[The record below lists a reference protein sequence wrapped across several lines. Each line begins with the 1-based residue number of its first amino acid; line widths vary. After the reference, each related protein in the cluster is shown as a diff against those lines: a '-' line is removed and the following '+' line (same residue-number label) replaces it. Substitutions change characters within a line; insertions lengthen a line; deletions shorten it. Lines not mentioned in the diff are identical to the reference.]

1 MSKVKHPRQVGA
13 YGEEKKLRF
22 EDLIDEMPLPV
33 ADADRIE
40 MIGIIGGGIM
50 GSGIAQATSQ
60 AGLDV
65 IIVEKD
71 DESLKHSQNKLSES
85 MDREI
90 QRWGMTTS
98 EKKAVLQR
106 IKWTTEIEEVS
117 ECEIVIEA
125 VDEDL
130 KLKKEIFKRLDSICP
145 EETIFVSN
153 TSTLSLSK
161 IAADTK
167 RGDRMIGV
175 HFLHPVPKIPVV
187 ELVRGIQTSDD
198 TTKIIK
204 SFSKKLGKT
213 AVEVF
218 EYPGF
223 ITTRVIVPFLNE
235 AMHILMEGLATAD
248 GIDTA
253 MKLGYNL
260 PIGPLELAD
269 SMGLD
274 EILTWME
281 TLWHELGEPRYR
293 PCPLLRKYVR
303 EGKLGKKSG
312 EGFFKYDAHGRKIS

>member
-1 MSKVKHPRQVGA
+1 MK
-13 YGEEKKLRF
+13 GEEKKLKLQ
-22 EDLIDEMPLPV
+22 DLIDEMPVPQV
-33 ADADRIE
+33 ETERIE
-40 MIGIIGGGIM
+40 TVGIIGGGIM
-50 GSGIAQATSQ
+50 GNGIAQAASQ

-71 DESLKHSQNKLSES
+71 EFSAERSRKQLSES

-90 QRWGMTTS
+90 QRWGMTIS
-98 EKKAVLQR
+98 EKKAILQR
-106 IKWTTEIEEVS
+106 IKWTIDINEVS
-117 ECEIVIEA
+117 ECDIIIEA

-130 KLKKEIFKRLDSICP
+130 KLKQEIFRKLDHICP
-145 EETIFVSN
+145 PQTIFVSN

-161 IAADTK
+161 IAEGTS
-167 RGDRMIGV
+167 RGDKTIGM
-175 HFLHPVPKIPVV
+175 HFLNPVPKVPVV
-187 ELVRGIQTSDD
+187 EIVRGIETSDE
-198 TTKIIK
+198 TTAIAKH
-204 SFSKKLGKT
+204 FAKKLGKT
-213 AVEVF
+213 PVEVF

-253 MKLGYNL
+253 TKLGYNL

-269 SMGLD
+269 TMGLD
-274 EILTWME
+274 EILAWME
-281 TLWHELGEPRYR
+281 SLWHELGEPRYR

-312 EGFFKYDAHGRKIS
+312 EGFFKYDEHGRKIT

>member
-1 MSKVKHPRQVGA
+1 MNA
-13 YGEEKKLRF
+13 DEKKLKLQ
-22 EDLIDEMPLPV
+22 DLIDEMPITQV
-33 ADADRIE
+33 ETERIE
-40 MIGIIGGGIM
+40 TVGIIGGGIM
-50 GSGIAQATSQ
+50 GMGIAQAASQ

-71 DESLKHSQNKLSES
+71 EASAERSKKRLSES

-90 QRWGMTTS
+90 QRWGMTIS
-98 EKKAVLQR
+98 EKKAILQR
-106 IKWTTEIEEVS
+106 IKWTTNINEVK
-117 ECEIVIEA
+117 ECDIIIEA

-130 KLKKEIFKRLDSICP
+130 KLKQEIFKKLDSICP
-145 EETIFVSN
+145 PETIFVSN

-161 IAADTK
+161 IAEGTS
-167 RGDRMIGV
+167 RGDKTIGM
-175 HFLHPVPKIPVV
+175 HFLNPVPKVPVV
-187 ELVRGIQTSDD
+187 EIVRGIETSDE
-198 TTKIIK
+198 TTNIAKT
-204 SFSKKLGKT
+204 FAKKLGKT

-235 AMHILMEGLATAD
+235 AMHILMEGLATAE

-253 MKLGYNL
+253 TKLGYNL

-274 EILTWME
+274 EILAWME
-281 TLWHELGEPRYR
+281 SLWHELGEPRYR

-312 EGFFKYDAHGRKIS
+312 EGFFKYDEHGRKITESK

>member
-1 MSKVKHPRQVGA
+1 MVS
-13 YGEEKKLRF
+13 EEKKLKLQ
-22 EDLIDEMPLPV
+22 DLIDEMPLPQV
-33 ADADRIE
+33 DSERIE
-40 MIGIIGGGIM
+40 SVGIIGGGIM
-50 GSGIAQATSQ
+50 GTGIAQASSQ

-71 DESLKHSQNKLSES
+71 EVSSERSRKMLSEA

-90 QRWGMTTS
+90 QRWGMTIS
-98 EKKAVLQR
+98 EKRAILQR
-106 IKWTTEIEEVS
+106 IRWTTDISEVS
-117 ECEIVIEA
+117 ECDIIIEA

-130 KLKKEIFKRLDSICP
+130 NLKREIFRKLDRICP
-145 EETIFVSN
+145 PDTIFVSN

-161 IAADTK
+161 IADGTSRADKT
-167 RGDRMIGV
+167 IGM
-175 HFLHPVPKIPVV
+175 HFLNPVPKIPVV
-187 ELVRGIQTSDD
+187 EIVRGIETSDE
-198 TTKIIK
+198 TTKIARG
-204 SFSKKLGKT
+204 FAKKLGKT

-223 ITTRVIVPFLNE
+223 ITTRVIIPFLNE
-235 AMHILMEGLATAD
+235 AMHILMEGLATAE

-253 MKLGYNL
+253 TKLGYNL

-274 EILTWME
+274 EILAWME

-303 EGKLGKKSG
+303 EGKLGKKTG
-312 EGFFKYDAHGRKIS
+312 EGFFKYDSHGRKIIESK

>member
-1 MSKVKHPRQVGA
+1 MSS
-13 YGEEKKLRF
+13 EEKKIKLQ
-22 EDLIDEMPLPV
+22 DLIDEMPLPQV
-33 ADADRIE
+33 ESERIE
-40 MIGIIGGGIM
+40 TVGIIGGGIM
-50 GSGIAQATSQ
+50 GTGIAQAASQ

-71 DESLKHSQNKLSES
+71 EESAEKSRKRLNES

-90 QRWGMTTS
+90 QRWGMTIS
-98 EKKAVLQR
+98 EKKAILQR
-106 IKWTTEIEEVS
+106 IKWTTDINEVN
-117 ECEIVIEA
+117 ECDIIIEA

-130 KLKKEIFKRLDSICP
+130 KLKQEIFRKLDAICP
-145 EETIFVSN
+145 PETIFVSN

-161 IAADTK
+161 IAEGTT
-167 RGDRMIGV
+167 RGKKTIGM
-175 HFLHPVPKIPVV
+175 HFLNPVPKIPVV
-187 ELVRGIQTSDD
+187 EIVRGIETSDE
-198 TTKIIK
+198 TTEIAKA
-204 SFSKKLGKT
+204 FAKKLGKT

-235 AMHILMEGLATAD
+235 AMHILMEGLATAE

-253 MKLGYNL
+253 TKLGYNL

-269 SMGLD
+269 TMGLD
-274 EILTWME
+274 EILAWME

-303 EGKLGKKSG
+303 EGKLGKKTG
-312 EGFFKYDAHGRKIS
+312 EGFFKYDEHGRKIIEK

>member
-1 MSKVKHPRQVGA
+1 MNA
-13 YGEEKKLRF
+13 DEKKLKLQ
-22 EDLIDEMPLPV
+22 DLIDQMPITQLETE
-33 ADADRIE
+33 RIE
-40 MIGIIGGGIM
+40 TVGIMGGGIM
-50 GSGIAQATSQ
+50 GMGIAQAASQ

-71 DESLKHSQNKLSES
+71 ETSAEQSKKRLSES

-90 QRWGMTTS
+90 QRWGMTIS
-98 EKKAVLQR
+98 EKKAILQR
-106 IKWTTEIEEVS
+106 IKWTTDINEVK
-117 ECEIVIEA
+117 ECDIIIEA

-130 KLKKEIFKRLDSICP
+130 KLKQEIFKKLDSICP
-145 EETIFVSN
+145 PDTIFVSN

-161 IAADTK
+161 IAEGTS
-167 RGDRMIGV
+167 RGDKTIGM
-175 HFLHPVPKIPVV
+175 HFLNPVPKVPVV
-187 ELVRGIQTSDD
+187 EIVRGIETSDE
-198 TTKIIK
+198 TTNIAKT
-204 SFSKKLGKT
+204 FAKKLGKT

-235 AMHILMEGLATAD
+235 AMHILMEGLTTAE

-253 MKLGYNL
+253 TKLGYNL

-281 TLWHELGEPRYR
+281 SLWHELGEPRYR

-312 EGFFKYDAHGRKIS
+312 EGFFKYDEHGRKIIESK

>member
-1 MSKVKHPRQVGA
+1 MNMNA
-13 YGEEKKLRF
+13 DEKKLKLQ
-22 EDLIDEMPLPV
+22 DLIDEMPITQV
-33 ADADRIE
+33 ETERIE
-40 MIGIIGGGIM
+40 TVGIIGGGIM
-50 GSGIAQATSQ
+50 GMGIAQAASQ

-71 DESLKHSQNKLSES
+71 EPSAERSKKRLSES

-90 QRWGMTTS
+90 QRWGMTIS
-98 EKKAVLQR
+98 EKKAILQR
-106 IKWTTEIEEVS
+106 IKWTTDINEVK
-117 ECEIVIEA
+117 ECDIIIEA

-130 KLKKEIFKRLDSICP
+130 KLKQEIFKKLDSICP
-145 EETIFVSN
+145 PETIFVSN

-161 IAADTK
+161 IAEGTS
-167 RGDRMIGV
+167 RGDKTIGM
-175 HFLHPVPKIPVV
+175 HFLNPVPKVPVV
-187 ELVRGIQTSDD
+187 EIVRGIETSDE
-198 TTKIIK
+198 TTNIAKT
-204 SFSKKLGKT
+204 FAKKLGKT

-235 AMHILMEGLATAD
+235 AMHILMEGLATAE

-253 MKLGYNL
+253 TKLGYNL

-274 EILTWME
+274 EILAWME
-281 TLWHELGEPRYR
+281 SLWHELGEPRYR

-312 EGFFKYDAHGRKIS
+312 EGFFKYDEHGRKITESK

>member
-1 MSKVKHPRQVGA
+1 MSKVEHPA
-13 YGEEKKLRF
+13 YGKEKKLRL
-22 EDLIDEMPLPV
+22 EDLIDEMPLPIT
-33 ADADRIE
+33 DTDRIE
-40 MIGIIGGGIM
+40 TIGIIGGGIM
-50 GSGIAQATSQ
+50 GSGIAQAASQ

-71 DESLKHSQNKLSES
+71 DESVGRSQNKLSES

-90 QRWGMTTS
+90 QRWGMTAS
-98 EKKAVLQR
+98 EKKAILQR

-145 EETIFVSN
+145 AETIFVSN

-161 IAADTK
+161 IAADTQ

-235 AMHILMEGLATAD
+235 AMHILMEGLATAE

-274 EILTWME
+274 EILAWME
-281 TLWHELGEPRYR
+281 TLWHELGEARYR

>member
-1 MSKVKHPRQVGA
+1 MNA
-13 YGEEKKLRF
+13 DEKKLKLQ
-22 EDLIDEMPLPV
+22 DLIDEMPITQV
-33 ADADRIE
+33 ETERIE
-40 MIGIIGGGIM
+40 TVGIIGGGIM
-50 GSGIAQATSQ
+50 GMGIAQAASQ

-71 DESLKHSQNKLSES
+71 EPSAERSKKRLSES

-90 QRWGMTTS
+90 QRWGMTIS
-98 EKKAVLQR
+98 EKKAILQR
-106 IKWTTEIEEVS
+106 IKWTTDINEVK
-117 ECEIVIEA
+117 ECDIIIEA

-130 KLKKEIFKRLDSICP
+130 KLKQEIFKKLDSICP
-145 EETIFVSN
+145 PETIFVSN

-161 IAADTK
+161 IAEGTS
-167 RGDRMIGV
+167 RGDKTIGM
-175 HFLHPVPKIPVV
+175 HFLNPVPKVPVV
-187 ELVRGIQTSDD
+187 EIVRGIETSDE
-198 TTKIIK
+198 TTNIAKT
-204 SFSKKLGKT
+204 FAKKLGKT

-235 AMHILMEGLATAD
+235 AMHILMEGLATAE

-253 MKLGYNL
+253 TKLGYNL

-274 EILTWME
+274 EILAWME
-281 TLWHELGEPRYR
+281 SLWHELGEPRYR

-312 EGFFKYDAHGRKIS
+312 EGFFKYDEHGRKITESK

>member
-1 MSKVKHPRQVGA
+1 MNA
-13 YGEEKKLRF
+13 DEKKLKLQ
-22 EDLIDEMPLPV
+22 DLIDEMPITQMETE
-33 ADADRIE
+33 RIE
-40 MIGIIGGGIM
+40 TVGIIGGGIM
-50 GSGIAQATSQ
+50 GMGIAQAASQ

-71 DESLKHSQNKLSES
+71 EISAERSKKRLSES

-90 QRWGMTTS
+90 QRWGMTIS
-98 EKKAVLQR
+98 EKKAILQR
-106 IKWTTEIEEVS
+106 IKWTTDINAVK
-117 ECEIVIEA
+117 ECDIIIEA

-130 KLKKEIFKRLDSICP
+130 KLKQEIFKKLDSICP
-145 EETIFVSN
+145 PDTIFVSN

-161 IAADTK
+161 IAEGTS
-167 RGDRMIGV
+167 RGDKTIGM
-175 HFLHPVPKIPVV
+175 HFLNPVPKVPVV
-187 ELVRGIQTSDD
+187 EIVRGIETSDE
-198 TTKIIK
+198 TTNIAKT
-204 SFSKKLGKT
+204 FAKKLGKT

-235 AMHILMEGLATAD
+235 AMHILMEGLATAE

-253 MKLGYNL
+253 TKLGYNL

-274 EILTWME
+274 EILAWME
-281 TLWHELGEPRYR
+281 SLWHELGEPRYR

-312 EGFFKYDAHGRKIS
+312 EGFFKYDEHGRKITESK

>member
-1 MSKVKHPRQVGA
+1 MVS
-13 YGEEKKLRF
+13 EEKKLKLQ
-22 EDLIDEMPLPV
+22 DLIDEMPLPQV
-33 ADADRIE
+33 DSERIE
-40 MIGIIGGGIM
+40 SVGIIGGGIM
-50 GSGIAQATSQ
+50 GTGIAQASSQ

-71 DESLKHSQNKLSES
+71 EVSSERSRKMLSEA

-90 QRWGMTTS
+90 QRWGMTIS
-98 EKKAVLQR
+98 EKKAILQR
-106 IKWTTEIEEVS
+106 IRWTTDISEVS
-117 ECEIVIEA
+117 ECDIIIEA

-130 KLKKEIFKRLDSICP
+130 NLKREIFRKLDRICP
-145 EETIFVSN
+145 PDTIFVSN

-161 IAADTK
+161 IADGTSRADKT
-167 RGDRMIGV
+167 IGM
-175 HFLHPVPKIPVV
+175 HFLNPVPKIPVV
-187 ELVRGIQTSDD
+187 EIVRGIETSDE
-198 TTKIIK
+198 TTKIARG
-204 SFSKKLGKT
+204 FAKKLGKT

-223 ITTRVIVPFLNE
+223 ITTRVIIPFLNE
-235 AMHILMEGLATAD
+235 AMHILMEGLATAE

-253 MKLGYNL
+253 TKLGYNL

-274 EILTWME
+274 EILAWME

-303 EGKLGKKSG
+303 EGKLGKKTG
-312 EGFFKYDAHGRKIS
+312 EGFFKYDSHGRKIIESK

>member
-1 MSKVKHPRQVGA
+1 MSV
-13 YGEEKKLRF
+13 EERKIKLQ
-22 EDLIDEMPLPV
+22 DLIDEMPLPQV
-33 ADADRIE
+33 ESERIE
-40 MIGIIGGGIM
+40 SVGIIGGGIM
-50 GSGIAQATSQ
+50 GTGIAQAASQ

-71 DESLKHSQNKLSES
+71 EESAERSKKRLNES

-90 QRWGMTTS
+90 QRWGMTIS
-98 EKKAVLQR
+98 EKKAILQR
-106 IKWTTEIEEVS
+106 IKWTTDITEVK
-117 ECEIVIEA
+117 ECDIIIEA

-130 KLKKEIFKRLDSICP
+130 KLKQEIFRKLDSICP
-145 EETIFVSN
+145 PETIFVSN

-161 IAADTK
+161 IAEGTT
-167 RGDRMIGV
+167 RGHKTIGM
-175 HFLHPVPKIPVV
+175 HFLNPVPKIPVV
-187 ELVRGIQTSDD
+187 EIVRGIETSDD
-198 TTKIIK
+198 TTNIAKA
-204 SFSKKLGKT
+204 FAKKLGKT

-235 AMHILMEGLATAD
+235 AMHILMEGLATAE

-253 MKLGYNL
+253 TKLGYNL

-274 EILTWME
+274 EILAWME
-281 TLWHELGEPRYR
+281 SLWHELGEPRYR

-312 EGFFKYDAHGRKIS
+312 EGFFKYDEHGRKITEK